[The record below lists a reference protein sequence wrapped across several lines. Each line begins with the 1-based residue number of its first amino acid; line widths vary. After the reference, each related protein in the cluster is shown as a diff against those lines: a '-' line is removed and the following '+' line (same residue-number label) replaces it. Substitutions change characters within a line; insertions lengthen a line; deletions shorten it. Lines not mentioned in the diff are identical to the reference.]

1 MSSTAFLLRGRH
13 TFRDND
19 FERPTLLAEGT
30 APWSRTLHSGV
41 RTGHLRAAP
50 NSSLTSFIAASRST
64 DSPLRTAAESQT
76 ALSAT
81 PSSAPRPARTEG
93 HSPWASISMHGWASS
108 ASNHPLPQP
117 MHPPCASGSPHLA
130 TTRTHCSVSAIGWRL
145 RLARS
150 TRRQAVDGGARLQAQ
165 LLGADAES
173 SGAALP
179 AALQH
184 PPQLRDVDADVRHDA
199 GVLRSPTGALRRHAA
214 EHLRS
219 LAGRGAQHPGDGPA
233 GSVASTRFIPG
244 FIPQQAPR
252 AGRATLSAEGRE
264 GILLRYGEKHAPW
277 IYPKHSFPKRKL
289 LIWPRFSGMADG
301 VADGTRTH
309 DDQNHNLGLYQLSYS
324 HRREAKL

>member
-1 MSSTAFLLRGRH
+1 MKRCTA
-13 TFRDND
+13 
-19 FERPTLLAEGT
+19 
-30 APWSRTLHSGV
+30 
-41 RTGHLRAAP
+41 
-50 NSSLTSFIAASRST
+50 
-64 DSPLRTAAESQT
+64 SPLRTAAESQT

-81 PSSAPRPARTEG
+81 PSTPPRPARTEG
-93 HSPWASISMHGWASS
+93 HSPWASTSMHGWPSS
-108 ASNHPLPQP
+108 ASNRPLPQP
-117 MHPPCASGSPHLA
+117 RHPPCASGSPHLA
-130 TTRTHCSVSAIGWRL
+130 TTRTQCSVSAIGWRL

-173 SGAALP
+173 SEAALP

-199 GVLRSPTGALRRHAA
+199 GVLRSPTGALHRRAA

-219 LAGRGAQHPGDGPA
+219 LAGREAQHPGDGPA

-244 FIPQQAPR
+244 FIPKQAPR
-252 AGRATLSAEGRE
+252 AGRAALSAEGRE
-264 GILLRYGEKHAPW
+264 GISLRYGDQHSPC
-277 IYPKHSFPKRKL
+277 IYPQHRIPKRKL
-289 LIWPRFSGMADG
+289 LTWLRLPGMADG